1 MVARASIGS
10 RRAAGASR
18 WRASR
23 LVALLSSVTLAG
35 CAVGPDYATPTIALP
50 AAWGNAKTTQAP
62 KPANLAQWWRRLNDP
77 VLNDLVEQAVQGN
90 LDVATAKAKI
100 REARAM
106 QRETVGALF
115 PSLTG
120 SDSAARN
127 QVSSNSGGSSS
138 ASPATTSVYNQFQA
152 GFDASWELDVF
163 GANRRAVEA
172 AAYGTDA
179 AEDDLRATLVT
190 LIGDVT
196 SYYAQARG
204 YQARIALARRTA
216 ASQRETAA
224 LTQKKFEAGSSSA
237 VDAAKA
243 VGQAATT
250 ESDIPTYE
258 AAYAEDVHKLGVLLG
273 REPAALSQL
282 LARGAPIPAP
292 RLPLPT
298 GIPADVLTSRPDVRQ
313 AERQLAQ
320 YTAKVGQAEA
330 ALYPSVSLTGSLSTT
345 ALKVGDLGKTSSI
358 GWSWGPSI
366 SVPIFNGGQL
376 RAAVDVAD
384 AQRDEYYIA
393 WRSTVL
399 TALQDVENAIVSL
412 AQERAK
418 TRSLTEAARR
428 YGEAARLSRSLYDAG
443 TQSFFDL
450 LDAERSQ
457 YSAEDSLLQS
467 RIAVATDYIALA
479 KALGGGWDGAIDSSR
494 PEVIDVNTGP
504 HIAAAPASG
513 QDDASTADGRPADP
527 R

>member
-1 MVARASIGS
+1 MMATATTGHRKAAAGS
-10 RRAAGASR
+10 RSHVQH
-18 WRASR
+18 
-23 LVALLSSVTLAG
+23 LVVALFGLALAG
-35 CAVGPDYATPTIALP
+35 CAVGPDYSAPTIALP
-50 AAWGNAKTTQAP
+50 AGWGGAKTAQAP

-106 QRETVGALF
+106 QREAVGALF

-120 SDSAARN
+120 SGSATRN
-127 QVSSNSGGSSS
+127 QVSSNSGGATS
-138 ASPATTSVYNQFQA
+138 SPATTSVYNQFQA

-172 AAYGTDA
+172 ATYGTDA
-179 AEDDLRATLVT
+179 AEDELRATLVT

-196 SYYAQARG
+196 SYYAEARG
-204 YQARIALARRTA
+204 YQARSALARRTA

-243 VGQAATT
+243 VGEAATT
-250 ESDIPTYE
+250 EANIPTYE
-258 AAYAEDVHKLGVLLG
+258 AAYAVDVHKLGVLLG
-273 REPAALSQL
+273 REPAALSEL
-282 LARGAPIPAP
+282 LKRSAPIPAP

-358 GWSWGPSI
+358 GWSWGPSV

-376 RAAVDVAD
+376 RAAVEVAE
-384 AQRDEYYIA
+384 AQRDQYFVA
-393 WRSTVL
+393 WRSSVL

-428 YGEAARLSRSLYDAG
+428 YGEAAHLSRSLYDAG

-467 RIAVATDYIALA
+467 RIAIATDYIALA
-479 KALGGGWDGAIDSSR
+479 KALGGGWDGAIDSAR
-494 PEVIDVNTGP
+494 PEVIDVNIGP
-504 HIAAAPASG
+504 HIAASQPSG
-513 QDDASTADGRPADP
+513 QDDPSASDARTANP
-527 R
+527 

>member
-1 MVARASIGS
+1 MMATASTGNRKAAAGS
-10 RRAAGASR
+10 RSRALH
-18 WRASR
+18 
-23 LVALLSSVTLAG
+23 LVVLLSGVALAG
-35 CAVGPDYATPTIALP
+35 CAVGPDYSTPKIALP
-50 AAWGNAKTTQAP
+50 AHWGDAKTTQAT
-62 KPANLAQWWRRLNDP
+62 KPVELAQWWRRLNDP

-106 QRETVGALF
+106 QREAVGALF

-120 SDSAARN
+120 SGSATRN
-127 QVSSNSGGSSS
+127 QVSSNTLGSS
-138 ASPATTSVYNQFQA
+138 ATPATTSIYNEFQA
-152 GFDASWELDVF
+152 GFDASWELDLF

-172 AAYGTDA
+172 ATYGTDA
-179 AEDDLRATLVT
+179 AEDDLRSTLVT

-196 SYYAQARG
+196 SYYAEARG

-224 LTQKKFEAGSSSA
+224 LTQRKFEAGSSSA
-237 VDAAKA
+237 VDVAKA
-243 VGQAATT
+243 VGEAATT
-250 ESDIPTYE
+250 EANIPTYE
-258 AAYAEDVHKLGVLLG
+258 AAYAQDVHRLGVLLG

-298 GIPADVLTSRPDVRQ
+298 GIPADVLASRPDVRQ

-320 YTAKVGQAEA
+320 YTAKIGQAEA

-345 ALKVGDLGKTSSI
+345 ALKIGDLGKTSSV

-366 SVPIFNGGQL
+366 NVPIFNGGQL
-376 RAAVDVAD
+376 RAAVEVAQ
-384 AQRDEYYIA
+384 AQRDQYYVA
-393 WRSTVL
+393 WRSAVL
-399 TALQDVENAIVSL
+399 TALEDVENAIVSL

-418 TRSLTEAARR
+418 IRSLTEAARR
-428 YGEAARLSRSLYDAG
+428 YGEAARLSGSLYDAG

-467 RIAVATDYIALA
+467 RIAIATDYIALA

-494 PEVIDVNTGP
+494 PEVVDVNTGP
-504 HIAAAPASG
+504 HMAASPPSG
-513 QDDASTADGRPADP
+513 QDDASASDGRPANP
-527 R
+527 Q